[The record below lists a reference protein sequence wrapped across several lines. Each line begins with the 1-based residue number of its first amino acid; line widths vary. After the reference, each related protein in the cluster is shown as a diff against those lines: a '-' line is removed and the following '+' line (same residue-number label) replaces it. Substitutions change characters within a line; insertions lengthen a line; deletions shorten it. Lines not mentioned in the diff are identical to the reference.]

1 MSAGRDIAPGTR
13 LLVRRGRLMCLL
25 LLIAVIVGAFGAMLI
40 ETHGLKQGER
50 LDAGAVLRIVGSR
63 VPLVGRAIDVSDI
76 HRNDVRRVLNLRLPR
91 VLLAVVVGAGL
102 AVAGAVMQSFFQNPM
117 AEPYLLGSASGAA
130 LGAAVA
136 FTMGLVTAGARSV
149 LGLGA
154 QSWFAFCGAVGVT
167 FLVYALARRGGRTNT
182 AVLLLTGIAVG
193 TFAGGLAYLIMFL
206 SAEQHIAQILAWVMG
221 TLNNRGWNEFMVA
234 AGATVVG
241 VAVVRVFAR
250 DLNVMLLGAET
261 AQHLGVHVERT
272 RLVLL
277 VIASLLTAV
286 AVAAVGILGFVGLVV
301 PHVMR
306 LVVGPD
312 HRTLIPASVLGGA
325 LLVLGADA
333 AVKAVFAERVPLG
346 VLTMLVGCPF
356 FVLLLTR
363 REKTF
368 I

>member
-1 MSAGRDIAPGTR
+1 MPTDDHAA
-13 LLVRRGRLMCLL
+13 LKAEAVARRGRLVCVV
-25 LLIAVIVGAFGAMLI
+25 LLIAVIAAAFGVMLI
-40 ETHGLKQGER
+40 ETHGLTQAER
-50 LDAGAVLRIVGSR
+50 LPAGTVLRIVASR
-63 VPLVGRAIDVSDI
+63 VPLVGRVIDVGDV
-76 HRNDVRRVLNLRLPR
+76 HKNDMRRVLDLRLPR

-117 AEPYLLGSASGAA
+117 ASPYLLGAASGAS
-130 LGAAVA
+130 LGAAIA
-136 FTMGLVTAGARSV
+136 FTTGLVTAGARSV
-149 LGLGA
+149 LGLSV

-206 SAEQHIAQILAWVMG
+206 SEQQHIAQVLAWVMG
-221 TLNNRGWNEFMVA
+221 TLDNRGWHEFAVA
-234 AGATVVG
+234 GCATVAGVG
-241 VAVVRVFAR
+241 LVRVFAR

-301 PHVMR
+301 PHIMR

-333 AVKAVFAERVPLG
+333 AVKGFFAEQVPLG
-346 VLTMLVGCPF
+346 VLTTLVGCPF
-356 FVLLLTR
+356 FVALLMR

>member
-1 MSAGRDIAPGTR
+1 MGSGRERAAGARDLA
-13 LLVRRGRLMCLL
+13 RGRVICAVLL
-25 LLIAVIVGAFGAMLI
+25 AAAIAAAFGAMLI
-40 ETHGLKQGER
+40 ETHGLPAGER
-50 LDAGAVLRIVGSR
+50 LSAGTVFRIVVSR
-63 VPLVGRAIDVSDI
+63 VPLVGRAVELGDVHENDI
-76 HRNDVRRVLNLRLPR
+76 RRVLDLRLPR
-91 VLLAVVVGAGL
+91 VLLAIVVGAGL

-117 AEPYLLGSASGAA
+117 ASPYLLGAASGAS
-130 LGAAVA
+130 LGAAIA
-136 FTMGLVTAGARSV
+136 FTAGLVTAGARGV
-149 LGLGA
+149 LGLSL

-167 FLVYALARRGGRTNT
+167 FVVYALARRGGRTNT

-206 SAEQHIAQILAWVMG
+206 SGRQEIGQVLAWVMG
-221 TLNNRGWNEFMVA
+221 SLGNRGWHEFLVA
-234 AGATVVG
+234 GCATVVG

-250 DLNVMLLGAET
+250 DLNVMLMGSET
-261 AQHLGVHVERT
+261 AQHLGVAVERT

-301 PHVMR
+301 PHIMR

-333 AVKAVFAERVPLG
+333 AVKGLFAEQVPLG
-346 VLTMLVGCPF
+346 VLTTLVGCPF
-356 FVLLLTR
+356 FVVLLTR